1 MALKGFQ
8 RRIDKIALF
17 FDRLI
22 SKFHRSYLVLVCLF
36 ALTGYA
42 FVFLFPALA
51 YLSFNHMLEIFLD
64 DVVIDWQLFLIWF
77 VAFLISIQLSYRM
90 LVTRPVPA
98 VGFTMPESKI
108 PKIYSL
114 VKEMQSH
121 FKRPVIHRIIIS
133 VNYELDIVKTPRWI
147 LPIWSSNTLVIGLPL
162 LICLSPE
169 QFEYLLARKTGQ
181 FSRRN
186 NILTNWLYQLNGIWQ
201 QYSYIYGKQK
211 TSESRILKLF
221 YSVYASL
228 YERISVNAAIAD
240 ELYADEYVME
250 LYSHEAVC
258 EMITADALCRW
269 YLEKRFWPVIEKA
282 SLQKTNTVLQPYR
295 KLTTAIRSNLTSV
308 KIAMLKKL
316 VWNEPVER
324 ANRIPSIKLRLDKIG
339 YAAPQMEESTGES
352 AADFYLG
359 ASLNGALNLM
369 DKLWLKNNRQKLK
382 MKKMTRRKWVP
393 VLKNS

>member
-1 MALKGFQ
+1 
-8 RRIDKIALF
+8 
-17 FDRLI
+17 
-22 SKFHRSYLVLVCLF
+22 
-36 ALTGYA
+36 
-42 FVFLFPALA
+42 
-51 YLSFNHMLEIFLD
+51 MLEIFLD
-64 DVVIDWQLFLIWF
+64 DGVIDWQLFLIWF

-114 VKEMQSH
+114 VEEIQSH

-133 VNYELDIVKTPRWI
+133 ANYELDIVKTPRWI

-181 FSRRN
+181 FSKRN
-186 NILTNWLYQLNGIWQ
+186 NIITNWLYQLNGIWQ

-228 YERISVNAAIAD
+228 YERVSVNAAIAD

-269 YLEKRFWPVIEKA
+269 YLEKRFWPAIEKV
-282 SLQKTNTVLQPYR
+282 SSQKTNTTLQPYR
-295 KLTTAIRSNLTSV
+295 KLTTAIRSNLASV
-308 KIAMLKKL
+308 KIAMLNKL

-339 YAAPQMEESTGES
+339 YAAPQMEENTGES

-369 DKLWLKNNRQKLK
+369 DKLWLKNNKQKLK
-382 MKKMTRRKWVP
+382 MKKMAKRRWVP